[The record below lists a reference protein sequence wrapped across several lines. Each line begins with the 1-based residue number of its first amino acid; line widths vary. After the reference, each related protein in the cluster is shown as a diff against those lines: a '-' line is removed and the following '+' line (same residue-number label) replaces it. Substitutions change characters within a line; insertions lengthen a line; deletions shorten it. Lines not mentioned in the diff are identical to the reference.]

1 MQRSKTTIMD
11 MPPVSYG
18 HIHIDPLPVSKE
30 KEAVLSKTRP
40 SWLPPKDQKEEK
52 KHLKEWEAMM
62 AKAAENERKRQMKEK
77 EAQEDTD
84 EMKDGIAKLWEQHV
98 LPNWDT
104 VINEPRTR
112 ELWWRG
118 VTPAS
123 RGLVWQKAIGNGLEL
138 SESTYDAA
146 LKHMHDL
153 EEKFQQMTS
162 EDRSKNPEA
171 AWLDSIALDI
181 PLTCPELNDLSKRPP
196 FESALR
202 NVLKAFVIHRRDIG
216 YVHGTHLIAGFLCL
230 HLRPADAFIA
240 LANTLNRPLP
250 RSFLLNDADG
260 IKRAHELV
268 LSTLKYK
275 FTKLH
280 DHLTDPK
287 LELSPA
293 EYLDPMFCTLFAYH
307 LPATHASRIWDIFVF
322 EGDKALVRT
331 AVAVLGRIETRLYG
345 SKEGILHVVG
355 WENDGKL
362 ELGTEDDFIN
372 AVRDAG
378 KVDAGGEAVKTVYV

>member
-1 MQRSKTTIMD
+1 MD
-11 MPPVSYG
+11 MPPISYG

-30 KEAVLSKTRP
+30 KEAVLSRTRP
-40 SWLPPKDQKEEK
+40 SWLPPKDQKEER

-62 AKAAENERKRQMKEK
+62 AKAAENEKKRQMKEL

-84 EMKDGIAKLWEQHV
+84 EIKDGIAKLWEQHV

-118 VTPAS
+118 VTPSS
-123 RGLVWQKAIGNGLEL
+123 RGLVWQKAIGNELEL
-138 SESTYDAA
+138 SESSYDAA

-153 EEKFQQMTS
+153 EEKFLHMS
-162 EDRSKNPEA
+162 PEDRMKHPEA
-171 AWLDSIALDI
+171 AWLDAITRDV
-181 PLTCPELNDLSKRPP
+181 PLTCPELNDPTKRTP

-202 NVLKAFVIHRRDIG
+202 DVLKAYSIHHRDIG
-216 YVHGTHLIAGFLCL
+216 YIYGTHLIAGFLCL

-240 LANTLNRPLP
+240 LANTLNRSLS
-250 RSFLLNDADG
+250 RAFLLNDAEG
-260 IKRAHELV
+260 TKRAYDLV
-268 LSTLKYK
+268 FSTLKYK

-287 LELSPA
+287 LDLKPGD
-293 EYLDPMFCTLFAYH
+293 YLDPMFRSLFAYH
-307 LPATHASRIWDIFVF
+307 LPAPHASRLWDIFVF
-322 EGDKALVRT
+322 EGDKALIRT
-331 AVAVLGRIETRLYG
+331 AVAVLGRLETRLYG
-345 SKEGILHVVG
+345 SKEEILQVVG
-355 WENDGKL
+355 WQNAGKL
-362 ELGTEDDFIN
+362 DLGTEEEFIK

-378 KVDAGGEAVKTVYV
+378 KVDAGGEVVKTVYV